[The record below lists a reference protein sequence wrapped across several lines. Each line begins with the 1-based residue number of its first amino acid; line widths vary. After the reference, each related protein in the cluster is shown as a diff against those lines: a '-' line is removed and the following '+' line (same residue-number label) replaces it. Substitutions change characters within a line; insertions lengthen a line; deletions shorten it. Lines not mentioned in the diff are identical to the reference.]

1 MNALSAAGWVI
12 RIAGLAMIG
21 LGLVIWTR
29 LATAVVPLHML
40 VGVVLVV
47 ALWAAAVLGVR
58 AGAKPVLGAIAIAWG
73 LLTIAF
79 GMTQEQILPGSTHL
93 IVEVAH
99 LAVGLVAMGLGE
111 ALVGAGRRGAMAGA

>member
-12 RIAGLAMIG
+12 RIAGLVMIG
-21 LGLVIWTR
+21 LGLVIWAG
-29 LATAVVPLHML
+29 LATAVVPVHML
-40 VGVVLVV
+40 IGAVLVV

-79 GMTQEQILPGSTHL
+79 GMTGEICPAAALV
-93 IVEVAH
+93 VEVVH
-99 LAVGLVAMGLGE
+99 LGVGLVAMGLGE